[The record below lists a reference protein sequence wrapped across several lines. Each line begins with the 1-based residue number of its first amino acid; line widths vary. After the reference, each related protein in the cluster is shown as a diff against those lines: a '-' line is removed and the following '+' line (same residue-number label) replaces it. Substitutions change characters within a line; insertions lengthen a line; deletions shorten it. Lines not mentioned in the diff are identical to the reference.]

1 MRGQLGFFDVD
12 ARLKPLSDL
21 GDRLE
26 AFRAVVDFELFRAD
40 STTARTRSRRSKEA
54 AFRRI
59 GRTSPPSCARRWPSG
74 SSADEPRGKASRG
87 RQIQCRATS
96 RRCASHVPS
105 SARRQFAFQKRP
117 RCALDCQV
125 KQSQAARRRLDAAG
139 RSGDSAVRL
148 SEPRLD
154 RLRLRLHPPMGP
166 QQTPRAAVCAKA
178 SSTRAIRRA
187 GSGPIPPTDRQPT
200 RCF

>member
-1 MRGQLGFFDVD
+1 MKSFVEITEYDRLFNDRIANERASLRRRWGDGFGADGMRGQLGFFDVD

-74 SSADEPRGKASRG
+74 SSADEPR
-87 RQIQCRATS
+87 
-96 RRCASHVPS
+96 
-105 SARRQFAFQKRP
+105 
-117 RCALDCQV
+117 CALDCQV
-125 KQSQAARRRLDAAG
+125 QQSQAARRRLDAAG